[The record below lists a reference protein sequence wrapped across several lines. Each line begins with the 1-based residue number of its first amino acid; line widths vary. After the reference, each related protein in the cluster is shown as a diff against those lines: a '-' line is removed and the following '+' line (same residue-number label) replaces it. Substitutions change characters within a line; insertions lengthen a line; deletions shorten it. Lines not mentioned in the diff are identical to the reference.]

1 MMSTIHNRNRG
12 IGNRMR
18 RMFFTI
24 VICLVVAWVVWLGLI
39 LLFQETFVFPRF
51 IANRDVPASAPAD
64 VEILRIALD
73 DGGFV
78 ESWLLPPIGTTPAPL
93 LVIAHGNAERI
104 DSWIDFARRQQQ
116 RGYAVLLPEYRGY
129 GLSGGSPTQQDLV
142 DDTIR
147 FVDQVHA
154 RNDVDADRTGYLGM
168 SIGTAVLAQVAL
180 ERAPRGIV
188 MLVPPARIDSFLW
201 RFAAPSFL
209 MRHPFRTDL
218 AVQQLDL
225 PILIC
230 SNTRDHIIPH
240 DHGRR
245 LDELAIDSTY
255 MEFDGDH
262 NVLHSDAEVLRRRRA
277 MDGFLDGLLEPGR

>member
-1 MMSTIHNRNRG
+1 MMSPNPRSSG
-12 IGNRMR
+12 VGNRVR
-18 RMFFTI
+18 RMFITI
-24 VICLVVAWVVWLGLI
+24 IICLVVAWTIWIGLI

-64 VEILRIALD
+64 VEVLRITLD
-73 DGGFV
+73 DGGSV
-78 ESWLLPPIGTTPAPL
+78 ESWFLPPTGSTPAPL
-93 LVIAHGNAERI
+93 LVVAHGNAERI
-104 DSWIDFARRQQQ
+104 DSWIDYARRQQQ

-129 GLSGGSPTQQDLV
+129 GLSDGSPTQKNLV
-142 DDTIR
+142 DDTIGFIDR
-147 FVDQVHA
+147 VHA
-154 RNDVDADRTGYLGM
+154 REDVDADRMGYLGM

-180 ERAPRGIV
+180 ERAPGGIV

-230 SNTRDHIIPH
+230 SNTQDHIIPH

-255 MEFDGDH
+255 MEFVGDH
-262 NVLHSDAEVLRRRRA
+262 NILHSDAEVLRRRRA
-277 MDGFLDGLLEPGR
+277 MDGFLDGLLEPVR